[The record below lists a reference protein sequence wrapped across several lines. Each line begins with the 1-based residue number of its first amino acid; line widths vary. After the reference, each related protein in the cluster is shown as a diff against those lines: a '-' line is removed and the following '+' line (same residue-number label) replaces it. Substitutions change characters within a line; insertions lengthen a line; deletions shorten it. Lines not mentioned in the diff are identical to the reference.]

1 MPFRACLSS
10 FRACCPNGFG
20 AKWLKFISYFAF
32 CQQAGNL
39 TIRLIY
45 TIIHACVLRV
55 RTVKEIIVDEASPKI
70 SVEYFDNATVVFLSE
85 ENILRE
91 RDITAIE
98 SSVMP
103 LIEKTDGVNLIIN
116 FRNVKFLT
124 SSALGLLIRIKKK
137 AYENNGKI
145 LLCTIDPKIYQIFA
159 ITRLDKVFA
168 IYDTQVQ
175 ALESLE

>member
-1 MPFRACLSS
+1 M
-10 FRACCPNGFG
+10 
-20 AKWLKFISYFAF
+20 
-32 CQQAGNL
+32 
-39 TIRLIY
+39 
-45 TIIHACVLRV
+45 
-55 RTVKEIIVDEASPKI
+55 DEASPKI

-124 SSALGLLIRIKKK
+124 SSALGLLIRISKK
-137 AYENNGKI
+137 AYENNGKM
-145 LLCTIDPKIYQIFA
+145 LLCTISPKIYQIFE
-159 ITRLDKVFA
+159 ITRLDKVFS
-168 IYDTQVQ
+168 IYDTQAQ
-175 ALESLE
+175 ALESVE

>member
-1 MPFRACLSS
+1 M
-10 FRACCPNGFG
+10 
-20 AKWLKFISYFAF
+20 
-32 CQQAGNL
+32 
-39 TIRLIY
+39 
-45 TIIHACVLRV
+45 
-55 RTVKEIIVDEASPKI
+55 DEASPKI

-124 SSALGLLIRIKKK
+124 SSALGLLIRISKR
-137 AYENNGKI
+137 AYENNGKM
-145 LLCTIDPKIYQIFA
+145 LLCTIAPKIYQIFE
-159 ITRLDKVFA
+159 ITRLDKVFS
-168 IYDTQVQ
+168 IYDTQEQ